1 MYETF
6 CSMKHEVD
14 RAFGLDVVEL
24 LIGLSK
30 AVLSVEPEFL
40 YVSYRKFSSDFS
52 RLYLLV

>member
-1 MYETF
+1 
-6 CSMKHEVD
+6 MKHEVD

-30 AVLSVEPEFL
+30 AVLSVEPEFP
-40 YVSYRKFSSDFS
+40 YVSYRESSSDFS